1 MAKPFQLINR
11 ENKKD
16 EKRIAIPREVQGRL
30 WAELQPNIGGD
41 YGFKEESFQ
50 LKIFYATGVITS
62 AHKWLLGCL
71 VNWED
76 AFDIQHRKANG
87 KTDKGWT
94 NWEPNPEE
102 EQLKKKWEEDGS
114 LVAILCDGIPQLEM
128 LAEFA
133 NGRIIYNDAGYDV
146 YPGKNPNKE
155 LFTKI
160 ASSILEKKDSG
171 YGSSRLNKDHKEFL
185 KDNSW
190 FFMLFSEDDVEAIEE
205 DVFIEVFEPT
215 VDEECVTCS
224 VSSWSEPDVKD
235 SGKRSYGGG
244 SKGQTEKEV
253 INDRV
258 EAVLTLFGVSSLEE
272 MCKKHHVSE
281 VSLKMSLI
289 LGSQWFATS
298 SESTIKDY
306 YKGTEEV
313 TNETPEDEE
322 LVEET
327 PVATNSHNGS
337 ANIYLGLILGLASE
351 RKFPKELDAEY
362 LKSKGSLWC
371 ERFFTV
377 LNGTIEGNVPYGKNS
392 AEGRKVTSFMN
403 LKFKKSLYQL
413 SVEELGTLIG
423 MSEFKKADEI
433 IDALP
438 AI

>member
-16 EKRIAIPREVQGRL
+16 EKRIAIPREVNGRL

-41 YGFKEESFQ
+41 YGFKDESFQ
-50 LKIFYATGVITS
+50 LKIFYSTGVVS
-62 AHKWLLGCL
+62 SGHKWLLGCL

-76 AFDIQHRKANG
+76 CFEIQHRKANG
-87 KTDKGWT
+87 KTEKGWT

-190 FFMLFSEDDVEAIEE
+190 FFMLFTEEDVSAIEE
-205 DVFIEVFEPT
+205 DAFIEVFEPT
-215 VDEECVTCS
+215 VGDECVVCTI
-224 VSSWSEPDVKD
+224 SSWSEPEVKEN
-235 SGKRSYGGG
+235 GKRSYGGG
-244 SKGQTEKEV
+244 SKGQTEKE
-253 INDRV
+253 IISDRV
-258 EAVLTLFGVSSLEE
+258 DAVLNLFGVSSLED
-272 MCKKHHVSE
+272 MCKKHKVSE
-281 VSLKMSLI
+281 VSLKMSLV
-289 LGSQWFATS
+289 LGSQWFDTKS
-298 SESTIKDY
+298 NLPLQEH
-306 YKGTEEV
+306 YKGTSENMQTGE
-313 TNETPEDEE
+313 EDEP
-322 LVEET
+322 VAEET
-327 PVATNSHNGS
+327 FVVSNGHNGS
-337 ANIYLGLILGLASE
+337 ANLYLGLILGLASE
-351 RKFPKELDAEY
+351 RKFPKEIDAEF
-362 LKSKGSLWC
+362 LKAKGLLWC
-371 ERFFTV
+371 ERFHTI
-377 LNGTIEGNVPYGKNS
+377 LNGTIDGNVPYGKS
-392 AEGRKVTSFMN
+392 GGDGRKVTGFVN

-423 MSEFKKADEI
+423 MSEFKKADQI
-433 IDALP
+433 IDELP
-438 AI
+438 TI